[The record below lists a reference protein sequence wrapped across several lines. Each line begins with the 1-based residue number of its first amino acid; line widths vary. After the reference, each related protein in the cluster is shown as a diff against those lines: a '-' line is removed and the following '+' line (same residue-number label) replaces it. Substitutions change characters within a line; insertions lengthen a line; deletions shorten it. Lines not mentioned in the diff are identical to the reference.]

1 MRNGKVDDP
10 RDPMET
16 MTLDDQI
23 DYAEWQVSV
32 AQSHLDDLKRQKAE
46 YDAHIEAE
54 YQRHVDMEFG
64 KAACEADAAECNHCK
79 QAEVLH
85 VS

>member
-32 AQSHLDDLKRQKAE
+32 AQSHLDDLKRKKSGVRR
-46 YDAHIEAE
+46 AH
-54 YQRHVDMEFG
+54 RSP
-64 KAACEADAAECNHCK
+64 
-79 QAEVLH
+79 
-85 VS
+85 VSSPC

>member
-46 YDAHIEAE
+46 LDAHTEAQYQAHLDAE
-54 YQRHVDMEFG
+54 YGRL
-64 KAACEADAAECNHCK
+64 ACQSDIADREI
-79 QAEVLH
+79 AEVLH